1 MKFTATMP
9 EDGSELTLEFALPKA
24 TIGQP
29 LLPPTAMGKRLAAQ
43 LAPSLA
49 AAVEPFLP
57 AAKKAHTEIQR
68 DSTGRIVGTVAH
80 PATPAPAIRAQQ
92 VVRGLTPA
100 IEAAYSGAV
109 AREYATIRAA
119 TLNATAQATAQRAL
133 EVGQRLRR
141 LEEQAPPTRD
151 GEQR

>member
-9 EDGSELTLEFALPKA
+9 EDGSELTLEFDLPAA
-24 TIGQP
+24 TVGRP
-29 LLPPTAMGKRLAAQ
+29 LLPPAEMGKHLAAR

-57 AAKKAHTEIQR
+57 PAKKAHTEIER

-100 IEAAYSGAV
+100 IEATYSAAV

-119 TLNATAQATAQRAL
+119 TLNATAQATAQRAR

-141 LEEQAPPTRD
+141 LEEHAPPMRRE
-151 GEQR
+151 GQR